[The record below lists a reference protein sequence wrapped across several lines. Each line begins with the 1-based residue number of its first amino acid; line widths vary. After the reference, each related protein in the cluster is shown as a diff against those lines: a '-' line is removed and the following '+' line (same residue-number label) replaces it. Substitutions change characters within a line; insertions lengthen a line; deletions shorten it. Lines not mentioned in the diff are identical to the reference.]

1 MLRSDLCDCS
11 DTYIVVKGTITVK
24 DSDNNA
30 YDKILSFKNNASF
43 TSCILR
49 VNNTFIDNVE

>member
-1 MLRSDLCDCS
+1 MLRSDFCDCS

-30 YDKILSFKNNASF
+30 YDEKLSFKNNASF
-43 TSCILR
+43 TSCIFR
-49 VNNTFIDNVE
+49 VNNTFIDNAE